1 MSGKEKLLVFGV
13 FRKEGPLCYPIY
25 FRRRNSKVVEVDIR
39 QDENLMSP
47 SDDFNSVGEIWER
60 EGGELLAMQPE
71 YGHIPL
77 MRKKFFCLW
86 SDWNLNLPVFLQN
99 VRKFKAIF
107 VDGAGARRFAGRIPC
122 PVYSFPVFALYA
134 RCSEFLSGREGE
146 KGKDEEQ
153 EIRKILERK
162 SIDVIFLGNMNPG
175 IHAKRNQLLRK
186 ILLLPPEYR
195 VVVGLGIYN
204 DDLYCDVIGRAKVV
218 FNRTVRKEMNMRVFE
233 AIRTFSLLL
242 LEEDNEET
250 WDYFEKWS
258 EVIPYNEENLPE
270 LVKRYVDDT
279 EEREKVVRQ
288 AFEKVRDM
296 TSEKMWGK
304 LIEAIYHVN
313 SNLLEEDS
321 IRNFDF
327 QLKLATFRSFVNSIF
342 NYLTRK
348 PYASELLEKAER
360 EAFELIEQA
369 KDNRKKAEILNDLSF
384 VFFSSMLKLEKDDM
398 KALDE
403 LIKKATRY
411 INSALAFYP
420 SSVIIWF
427 NSVILSYSIRDRASF
442 LRSAKM
448 CLKLISEQN
457 ISDIMGDV
465 SGFPEPNF
473 PFLFL
478 HYDYFKREIELIWHR
493 YFDNTEKLREEIL
506 KVISSALYFSLG
518 KEALANGDFK
528 EAENFFLEVIRR
540 IPDFADAYY
549 GMGIAKFNRKE
560 FVDSA
565 RVMLK
570 AYELDPLNVFEW
582 GNVIAALS
590 LSRNREK
597 LERIFQEM
605 NTIASRLYITSGMN
619 IKLTGKASI
628 RIKSVNELVSEL
640 RENL

>member
-1 MSGKEKLLVFGV
+1 MGVSRKEKFLVFGV
-13 FRKEGPLCYPIY
+13 FRKEGPSCYPIY

-39 QDENLMSP
+39 QDENLLSP
-47 SDDFNSVGEIWER
+47 SDDFNSVADIWER

-77 MRKKFFCLW
+77 MRRKFFCLW

-107 VDGAGARRFAGRIPC
+107 VDGAGARRFKGRIPC

-134 RCSEFLSGREGE
+134 RCSDFLAGAE
-146 KGKDEEQ
+146 KEKNEEQ
-153 EIRKILERK
+153 EIRKILEGK

-270 LVKRYVDDT
+270 LVKRYVNDT
-279 EEREKVVRQ
+279 REREKVVRQ
-288 AFEKVRDM
+288 AFKKVRDM
-296 TSEKMWGK
+296 TSKKMWGK
-304 LIEAIYHVN
+304 LIESIHHVN
-313 SNLLEEDS
+313 SNLEEDFV
-321 IRNFDF
+321 RNFDF

-348 PYASELLEKAER
+348 PYASELLEKAEK
-360 EAFELIEQA
+360 EAFELMEEA

-384 VFFSSMLKLEKDDM
+384 VFFSSMFKVEKDER
-398 KALDE
+398 KFIDE
-403 LIKKATRY
+403 LVKKATRY

-427 NSVILSYSIRDRASF
+427 NSVILNYSIGDKASF

-448 CLKLISEQN
+448 CLKLISERN
-457 ISDIMGDV
+457 ISDIMGEV

-493 YFDNTEKLREEIL
+493 HFDNTEKLREEIL

-528 EAENFFLEVIRR
+528 DAENFFLEVIRR

-549 GMGIAKFNRKE
+549 GIGVAKLNGKE
-560 FVDSA
+560 FMDSA

-590 LSRNREK
+590 LSGSREK
-597 LERIFQEM
+597 LRKILQEM
-605 NTIASRLYITSGMN
+605 HTIASRLYIMRGMD
-619 IKLTGKASI
+619 IKLTGKMRI
-628 RIKSVNELVSEL
+628 RIKSVDELLSEL